1 MIFIRRFKNGAL
13 VDVTTW
19 GRCDAFGD
27 FIPRTIEQSI
37 QINVMGEAKDK
48 DKIHKNLLAN
58 GGNAYYLFCADEN
71 CQAHID
77 DLLIEHRV
85 VGMKQL
91 LTSRELDV
99 IKTLFTLRSTKKT
112 AIHLGST
119 DRTLVNHQSN
129 MTHKTGFRPSEIAP
143 MMADCASVEL
153 LLSVVSPTDQPPPA
167 NVALKVLPPSPITA

>member
-19 GRCDAFGD
+19 GRCDAFGN
-27 FIPRTIEQSI
+27 FIQRTIEQSI

-58 GGNAYYLFCADEN
+58 GGNAYYLLCADEN

-112 AIHLGST
+112 AIHLGIT
-119 DRTLVNHQSN
+119 DSTLVNHQSN
-129 MTHKTGFRPSEIAP
+129 ITKKTGFRPSEIAP
-143 MMADCASVEL
+143 MIADCASVEL
-153 LLSVVSPTDQPPPA
+153 LFSVVSPTDQPLPTK
-167 NVALKVLPPSPITA
+167 VAVKVLKPSPITA

>member
-58 GGNAYYLFCADEN
+58 GGNAYYLLCADEN

-112 AIHLGST
+112 AIHLGIT
-119 DRTLVNHQSN
+119 DSTLVNHQSN
-129 MTHKTGFRPSEIAP
+129 ITKKTGFRPSEIAP
-143 MMADCASVEL
+143 MIADCASVEL
-153 LLSVVSPTDQPPPA
+153 LLSVVSPTDQPQPT
-167 NVALKVLPPSPITA
+167 NVAVKVLKPSPITA

>member
-58 GGNAYYLFCADEN
+58 GGFH
-71 CQAHID
+71 Q
-77 DLLIEHRV
+77 HR
-85 VGMKQL
+85 
-91 LTSRELDV
+91 
-99 IKTLFTLRSTKKT
+99 
-112 AIHLGST
+112 
-119 DRTLVNHQSN
+119 
-129 MTHKTGFRPSEIAP
+129 TGNRHYRH
-143 MMADCASVEL
+143 
-153 LLSVVSPTDQPPPA
+153 
-167 NVALKVLPPSPITA
+167 